1 MKTLILLDDL
11 LPVVGG
17 ILAVIGI
24 VACIIILVNK

>member
-11 LPVVGG
+11 LPVVAG

-24 VACIIILVNK
+24 VACIIILGNK

>member
-11 LPVVGG
+11 LPVVDG